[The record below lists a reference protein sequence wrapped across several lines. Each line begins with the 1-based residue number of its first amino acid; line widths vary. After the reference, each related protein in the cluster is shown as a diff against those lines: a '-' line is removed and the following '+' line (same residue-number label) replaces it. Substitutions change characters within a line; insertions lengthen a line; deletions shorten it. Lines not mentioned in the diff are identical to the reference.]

1 MTRSATF
8 LQTGRTV
15 LPKATQPFADGGH
28 VGGEQPSGGLDAT
41 ALGALHQAQAINYF
55 VVVTSPSI
63 PSFSCGGQAYR

>member
-15 LPKATQPFADGGH
+15 PLKAAQPFADRGH
-28 VGGEQPSGGLDAT
+28 AGGEQPSGGLDAT
-41 ALGALHQAQAINYF
+41 VLGALHQAQVINYF

-63 PSFSCGGQAYR
+63 PSFSCGGHAYR